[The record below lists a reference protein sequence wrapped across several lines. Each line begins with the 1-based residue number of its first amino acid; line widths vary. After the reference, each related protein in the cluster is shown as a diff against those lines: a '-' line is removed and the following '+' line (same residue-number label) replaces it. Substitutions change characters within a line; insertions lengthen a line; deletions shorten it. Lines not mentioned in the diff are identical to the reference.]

1 MQASEKVGVTVAAR
15 CRPFTEVE
23 QGKGATRIVKMSGDK
38 TTVQNPQQGGS
49 GKVRIITK
57 LMRSFH
63 NFRLFLFLFVR
74 HFSHFIGKG

>member
-49 GKVRIITK
+49 GKVRI
-57 LMRSFH
+57 
-63 NFRLFLFLFVR
+63 
-74 HFSHFIGKG
+74 